1 MAQIGL
7 PEQITAVE
15 RAIVNMRGTIAQL
28 RDMERLKRADSVMIA
43 IREGHL
49 IEMEAVL
56 KTLKWVY
63 ANQDKIRTALK
74 NAS

>member
-15 RAIVNMRGTIAQL
+15 RSIVNLRGTIVQL
-28 RDMERLKRADSVMIA
+28 QDMARLKRADPLMVA

-49 IEMEAVL
+49 IELEAVL

-63 ANQDKIRTALK
+63 ANQDKIRDALK

>member
-1 MAQIGL
+1 MSKIEL

-15 RAIVNMRGTIAQL
+15 RSIVNLRGTIAQL
-28 RDMERLKRADSVMIA
+28 QDMARLKRADLLMVA

-49 IEMEAVL
+49 IELQAVL

-63 ANQDKIRTALK
+63 ANQDKIKNALK
-74 NAS
+74 

>member
-1 MAQIGL
+1 MSKIGL

-15 RAIVNMRGTIAQL
+15 RSVVNLRGTIAQL
-28 RDMERLKRADSVMIA
+28 QDMARLKRADPIMIG

-49 IEMEAVL
+49 IELEAAL

-63 ANQDKIRTALK
+63 ANHEKIRVALK
-74 NAS
+74 